1 MIYAQVIEDFGWDS
15 MRNVMTSY
23 ETGDSATYPTSEQ
36 GIIDFFWSQYSLQV
50 EVDLSELL
58 QKWDIPFTSDF
69 TSRVEGLPA
78 YVERVNLFAPWLN
91 NWQYMIEFIIL
102 SFINQILIKIKV
114 IKANKVINSNEEL
127 ISNFSSFKT
136 LQIQSCQPS
145 RVSSGL

>member
-1 MIYAQVIEDFGWDS
+1 LSPNFNTWKKNPGIALMIYAQVIEDFGWDS

-78 YVERVNLFAPWLN
+78 YVERVNLFAP
-91 NWQYMIEFIIL
+91 
-102 SFINQILIKIKV
+102 
-114 IKANKVINSNEEL
+114 
-127 ISNFSSFKT
+127 
-136 LQIQSCQPS
+136 
-145 RVSSGL
+145 